1 MSDIAARLAQG
12 RRDKLAKQVEKQ
24 NLQKGTLYQNLYNK
38 LKTDYQQLQD
48 DFKNLQKEVEN
59 LRKHEEMKAGII
71 LQDLLDHIENKAAP
85 YSSELISLA
94 MEIKSLSSKA
104 YSLLV
109 NKMNFPK
116 ETLINQILNDV
127 IKDIPSNLT
136 NLDKCTEMIDLFRE
150 NNKLKK
156 SETIEVCLAVDAVAF
171 TPEMQI
177 TSNGEVKGVNPLT
190 AKTSISPRCFSLFSK
205 DPIELEKFIKANSNE
220 ILKAGFVFQVQPYDI
235 MLQPFVIHVYPT
247 VNGKGNETIVELL
260 HKIRK
265 ICKSRNLT
273 VKSYAFDGD
282 TAYMELHKLYYESYI
297 HKAVES
303 EKFNY
308 SSVRVFRVVSD
319 FLHIIKRLRYRLL
332 SSIIHCGF
340 DEKSDA
346 IDLDHVKS
354 ILSKS
359 PDVVWC
365 NELYTKMHDR
375 LPLELFKIE
384 NFLALVSHGDLTA
397 AAFWFPISISILA
410 INAPDIG
417 FENRRYLLETAFWFL
432 VFYFDCWENDEVT
445 LRSKKYKGDLH
456 VTFFTRELLMEFTNT
471 IHCHLQLMST
481 VKKFSYDRNS
491 TTPLEH
497 KFGQA
502 RIRAHDKHT
511 LTKFLRTLSLL
522 QAVNTG
528 ERLQELNKF
537 QQDLQIRGR
546 TNSFG
551 VTVENPEDDN
561 IFSAYDDNEEFSLEN
576 EKRYTAVA
584 FAKAMLS
591 LAGFD
596 VQYSP
601 MVDPETIMEWGIDYL
616 TRMADD
622 IPTKR
627 KQSRI
632 SDKKINFGIL
642 KVNKSQKRVYQSQP
656 TKQNVKEKIVDSIL
670 QERFGPTYTKKDLI
684 RLFDALAD
692 SVDPPKLPKRNC
704 KKEVLLQYLVDNLAL
719 IYEFLVF
726 AEIE

>member
-94 MEIKSLSSKA
+94 MEIKSISSKA

-265 ICKSRNLT
+265 ICKRR
-273 VKSYAFDGD
+273 D
-282 TAYMELHKLYYESYI
+282 T
-297 HKAVES
+297 
-303 EKFNY
+303 
-308 SSVRVFRVVSD
+308 
-319 FLHIIKRLRYRLL
+319 FL
-332 SSIIHCGF
+332 
-340 DEKSDA
+340 
-346 IDLDHVKS
+346 
-354 ILSKS
+354 
-359 PDVVWC
+359 
-365 NELYTKMHDR
+365 
-375 LPLELFKIE
+375 
-384 NFLALVSHGDLTA
+384 
-397 AAFWFPISISILA
+397 
-410 INAPDIG
+410 
-417 FENRRYLLETAFWFL
+417 
-432 VFYFDCWENDEVT
+432 
-445 LRSKKYKGDLH
+445 
-456 VTFFTRELLMEFTNT
+456 
-471 IHCHLQLMST
+471 
-481 VKKFSYDRNS
+481 
-491 TTPLEH
+491 
-497 KFGQA
+497 
-502 RIRAHDKHT
+502 
-511 LTKFLRTLSLL
+511 
-522 QAVNTG
+522 
-528 ERLQELNKF
+528 
-537 QQDLQIRGR
+537 
-546 TNSFG
+546 
-551 VTVENPEDDN
+551 
-561 IFSAYDDNEEFSLEN
+561 
-576 EKRYTAVA
+576 
-584 FAKAMLS
+584 FA
-591 LAGFD
+591 
-596 VQYSP
+596 
-601 MVDPETIMEWGIDYL
+601 
-616 TRMADD
+616 
-622 IPTKR
+622 
-627 KQSRI
+627 
-632 SDKKINFGIL
+632 
-642 KVNKSQKRVYQSQP
+642 
-656 TKQNVKEKIVDSIL
+656 
-670 QERFGPTYTKKDLI
+670 
-684 RLFDALAD
+684 
-692 SVDPPKLPKRNC
+692 
-704 KKEVLLQYLVDNLAL
+704 
-719 IYEFLVF
+719 
-726 AEIE
+726 